1 MFERSIFAKLPET
14 ESLAFYGA
22 LFAIAAADGGVDIEE
37 LNLIFKNI
45 DFAQLSDYV
54 KNKINSYVTAPPA
67 LDECL
72 KKLSESE
79 DILRLGVMFFLLNI
93 AWVGNAIKPEE
104 QQALELAKK
113 ELRISDAQVKAIEEF
128 IQTIREIRQDGEDKK
143 QAAKSVKAG
152 VDRLKAAGI
161 PLNLIDPKGTTT
173 NLEAS
178 PLTYS
183 EESFWEKLKNFALVA
198 GKEVVEKALLLYYA
212 VQNPKVPVWARTV
225 IFGALAYFVFPVDT
239 VPDIFPVVGYTDDLG
254 VLLAALGTV
263 AMYINDEVKEQAR
276 QKMRDWFGE

>member
-1 MFERSIFAKLPET
+1 MFKPNIFAKLPET

-22 LFAIAAADGGVDIEE
+22 LFAIAAADGAVDIEE

-45 DFAQLSDYV
+45 DFAQLSDSV
-54 KNKINSYVTAPPA
+54 KNQIQTYVTTPPA

-72 KKLSESE
+72 KNLSESE
-79 DILRLGVMFFLLNI
+79 DILRLGVMFFLINI

-104 QQALELAKK
+104 KQALELAKK

-128 IQTIREIRQDGEDKK
+128 IQTIRELRQGEDKK
-143 QAAKSVKAG
+143 PGFKYVKAA
-152 VDRLKAAGI
+152 VDKLKAAGI

-173 NLEAS
+173 NLDE

-212 VQNPKVPVWARTV
+212 LQNPKVPVWARTV
-225 IFGALAYFVFPVDT
+225 ILGALAYFVFPVDA

-254 VLLAALGTV
+254 VLLAAIGTV
-263 AMYINDEVKEQAR
+263 AMYINDEVKQQAK
-276 QKMRDWFGE
+276 QKIRDWFGEE